1 MKNFLSKLFDFIC
14 FVCGPFIIACN
25 LTPISITTE
34 KYWGPAWVVKVSGF
48 EEVSVGVALV
58 CLGFLVKHWKKTAGK

>member
-14 FVCGPFIIACN
+14 FVCGPSWIVYN
-25 LTPISITTE
+25 LLYIFLE
-34 KYWGPAWVVKVSGF
+34 KGKGHMKYEPDVSGF
-48 EEVSVGVALV
+48 LDVSVGVALV